1 MQYLWKKQESLHL
14 GPFKQDKDCQGEE
27 ESTLATL
34 CQKLQVKKGLI
45 LRRGKLI
52 GFETKQDQHSCTKD
66 VGRRVTASLNS
77 IIPFKKDK
85 GCQGEGGG

>member
-14 GPFKQDKDCQGEE
+14 GPFKQDKDSQGEE

-52 GFETKQDQHSCTKD
+52 GFETKQDQHSCPKD
-66 VGRRVTASLNS
+66 VGRRVTAFLNS
-77 IIPFKKDK
+77 IIPFKEDK

>member
-34 CQKLQVKKGLI
+34 CQKLQVKKCEIGLI

-52 GFETKQDQHSCTKD
+52 GFETKQDQHLC
-66 VGRRVTASLNS
+66 ASLNS
-77 IIPFKKDK
+77 IIPFKEDK
-85 GCQGEGGG
+85 GC

>member
-34 CQKLQVKKGLI
+34 CQKLQVKKCENRPHL
-45 LRRGKLI
+45 K
-52 GFETKQDQHSCTKD
+52 
-66 VGRRVTASLNS
+66 
-77 IIPFKKDK
+77 
-85 GCQGEGGG
+85 EGQANWL